1 MAMKYRHLFFDLDH
15 TLWDFE
21 SNSKQ
26 TWQQL
31 YLQHGL
37 HERITPDFDA
47 FYDRYSYH
55 NKRLWDRYHHGFIKQ
70 DELRWKRMWLS
81 FLDFKVGDDK
91 LAKQLSDEYLVI
103 LPTQKLLFPYA
114 VEIIEYLTAKGYQLH
129 LITNG
134 FDNIQWGKLRSS
146 QIDHYFKEVITSEK
160 AMSLK
165 PHKAIFEYALQA
177 TGATP
182 EDSIMIGDNLDA
194 DIKGAMDAGLDTIF
208 VNHIKEETEL
218 KPTYII
224 YHLKEL
230 EQIL

>member
-1 MAMKYRHLFFDLDH
+1 MKYRHLFFDLDH

-37 HERITPDFDA
+37 HEKITPDFDA

-165 PHKAIFEYALQA
+165 PHKAIFEYALQV
-177 TGATP
+177 TGAAVH
-182 EDSIMIGDNLDA
+182 ESIMIGDNLDA

-208 VNHIKEETEL
+208 VNHIHETTEL
-218 KPTYII
+218 KPTYTI
-224 YHLKEL
+224 YHLREL
-230 EQIL
+230 ELIF

>member
-1 MAMKYRHLFFDLDH
+1 MKYRHLFFDLDH

-21 SNSKQ
+21 ANSKQ

-37 HERITPDFDA
+37 TERITPDFDA

-91 LAKQLSDEYLVI
+91 LARQLSDEYLVI

-165 PHKAIFEYALQA
+165 PHKAIFEYALQV
-177 TGATP
+177 TGAAAR
-182 EDSIMIGDNLDA
+182 ESIMIGDNLDA
-194 DIKGAMDAGLDTIF
+194 DIKGAMDAGLDTVF
-208 VNHIKEETEL
+208 VNHINETTEL
-218 KPTYII
+218 KPTYTI
-224 YHLKEL
+224 YHLREL
-230 EQIL
+230 ERIF

>member
-1 MAMKYRHLFFDLDH
+1 MKYKHLFFDLDH

-21 SNSKQ
+21 SNSRQ

-37 HERITPDFDA
+37 HEKITADFDA
-47 FYDRYSYH
+47 FYERYSYH
-55 NKRLWDRYHHGFIKQ
+55 NKRLWDRYHHGYIKQ
-70 DELRWKRMWLS
+70 EELRWKRMWLS
-81 FLDFKVGDDK
+81 FLDFKVGDEK
-91 LAKQLSDEYLVI
+91 LARQLSDEYLVI

-114 VEIIEYLTAKGYQLH
+114 VEIIEYLANKGYQLH

-134 FDNIQWGKLRSS
+134 FEAIQWGKLRSS
-146 QIDHYFKEVITSEK
+146 QIGHYFKEVITSEK

-165 PHKAIFEYALQA
+165 PHKAIFEFALQI
-177 TGATP
+177 TGANIA
-182 EDSIMIGDNLDA
+182 ESIMLGDNLDA

-208 VNHIKEETEL
+208 VNHINESTQL

-224 YHLKEL
+224 HHLKEL
-230 EQIL
+230 EAIF